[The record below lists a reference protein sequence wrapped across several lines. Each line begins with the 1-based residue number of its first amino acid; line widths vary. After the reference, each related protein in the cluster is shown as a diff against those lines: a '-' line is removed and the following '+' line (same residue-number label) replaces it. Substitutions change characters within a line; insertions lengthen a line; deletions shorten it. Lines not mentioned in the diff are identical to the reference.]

1 VAFRDDLL
9 THRCIEGPVQVVE
22 QQRTGIVCRQP
33 VDHQCRLP
41 CQDVVADAGAS
52 RARER
57 DSFGQEAPRY
67 ESDDLR

>member
-1 VAFRDDLL
+1 
-9 THRCIEGPVQVVE
+9 VQVVE